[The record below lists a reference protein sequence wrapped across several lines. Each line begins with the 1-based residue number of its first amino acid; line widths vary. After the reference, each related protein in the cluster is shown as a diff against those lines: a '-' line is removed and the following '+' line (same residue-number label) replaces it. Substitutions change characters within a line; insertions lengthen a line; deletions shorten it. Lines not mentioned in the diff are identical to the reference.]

1 MQKIRKSK
9 TAISGF
15 TLMELVL
22 AIIVISILF
31 TLGALFMN
39 DSIDNHRYRG
49 TLKEMK
55 ELTKALIGDEN
66 LVKGNERVDFGYV
79 GNTGAFPTNGQGL
92 GVLATEFTVNAEYAN
107 DAWDQPYQYSDGA
120 TVVLESYA
128 ADLANG
134 GAGLGSDI
142 VVRFTSNVY
151 ESNDVFVT
159 VYDVRGNI
167 LRGNDAGDNAYHIA
181 SVRLNRISGLGVAL
195 APDNAPTNGSLFTFT
210 GVPMGRYNVVVTVR
224 NTNNYRQLLNDNN
237 STFTQT
243 IAVYPKG
250 PGRMQVIAVRLP
262 GSLQ

>member
-49 TLKEMK
+49 TIKEMK
-55 ELTKALIGDEN
+55 ELTKALVGDET
-66 LVKGNERVDFGYV
+66 LVKGHERVDFGFV
-79 GNTGAFPTNGQGL
+79 GNTGAFPTNAA
-92 GVLATEFTVNAEYAN
+92 GVGALAGEFSVNASFSD
-107 DAWDQPYQYSDGA
+107 DAWDQPYQYTDAA

-142 VVRFTSNVY
+142 VVRFTKDIYTNNSVY
-151 ESNDVFVT
+151 VT
-159 VYDVRGNI
+159 VYDMRGNI
-167 LRGNDAGDNAYHIA
+167 LRGNDSGDADYHIMR
-181 SVRLNRISGLGVAL
+181 VRLNRLSGLGA
-195 APDNAPTNGSLFTFT
+195 AIPQDATPTNGSLFIFN

-224 NTNNYRQLLNDNN
+224 NTNSYRQLLNDNN
-237 STFTQT
+237 NTFTQT

-250 PGRMQVIAVRLP
+250 PGRMQAISVRLP